1 MQVLISSEQR
11 FERTSDGAVWTPNI
25 NAYAFWKRYLETF
38 THVRVIARV
47 REVDSVAPEWVRA
60 DGENVEFHAV
70 PYYLGPA
77 EYVRNYRAIR
87 RAVTAALHDCEAV
100 IMRVPSAISH
110 AMTNLLR
117 KDGRPF
123 ALEVVGDPHDVF
135 SPGAVRH
142 PARAFFRRW
151 YGAQLRRQCLEAK
164 GVAYV
169 TAQTLQ
175 RRYPCAALMAGIS
188 DVELPEAAFTT
199 TYSSVELIS
208 SQILQSERVGGTG
221 TGHTTLIFVGSL
233 AQLYKAPDVLL
244 QAIAKAVE
252 NGCDLSLKMVG
263 DGRYS
268 RMLQEMA
275 EQLGIGQRC
284 TFLGALPAGD
294 AVQAALDSADI
305 FILPSRVEGLPRAM
319 IEAMARGLPCIG
331 TRIGGIPELLP
342 SEDLAEP
349 GDVAGLAK
357 LIQDVVSNPERR
369 RRMSSRNLSESRKY
383 ANEVL
388 HDRRVAFYRYVEQA
402 TARYIGADRLS
413 SNALGGDKRA
423 LTPSELNTS
432 GIQSSPRL

>member
-1 MQVLISSEQR
+1 MQVLVSSEQR
-11 FERTSDGAVWTPNI
+11 FDRTPDGAVWTANI
-25 NAYAFWKRYLETF
+25 NAYAFWKRYLEAF

-47 REVDSVAPEWVRA
+47 HQVDSVAPEWVRA

-77 EYVRNYRAIR
+77 GYVRNYYAIR
-87 RAVTAALHDCEAV
+87 RVIAAGLHDCEAV

-110 AMTNLLR
+110 VMTDLLR
-117 KDGRPF
+117 KTGHPF
-123 ALEVVGDPHDVF
+123 ALEVVGDPYDVF

-151 YGAQLRRQCLEAK
+151 YAAQLRRQCLEAK

-199 TYSSVELIS
+199 TYSSVDLSS
-208 SQILQSERVGGTG
+208 SQILESERVGRTG
-221 TGHTTLIFVGSL
+221 TGPATLIFVGSL

-244 QAIAKAVE
+244 QAVAKAVGS
-252 NGCDLSLKMVG
+252 GCDLSLNLVG

-268 RMLQEMA
+268 KMLQDMA

-284 TFLGALPAGD
+284 TFLGALPAGN

-331 TRIGGIPELLP
+331 TTIGGIPELLSP
-342 SEDLAEP
+342 EDLAEP

-357 LIQDVVSNPERR
+357 LIQDVVSNPERQ
-369 RRMSSRNLSESRKY
+369 RRMSARNLSESRKY
-383 ANEVL
+383 ANDVL
-388 HDRRVAFYRYVEQA
+388 HSKRIAFYRYVEQA
-402 TARYIGADRLS
+402 TAYYIGADRLRQ
-413 SNALGGDKRA
+413 NASGGYKP
-423 LTPSELNTS
+423 LTKELNTS
-432 GIQSSPRL
+432 DMQISPRL